1 MASLQCD
8 IHALT
13 SREDK
18 VQVRDTDFSAFK
30 YQQDK
35 TSSRAENRPY
45 AHDKLTF
52 STGRGQVVRLDN
64 KRPARLRSSL
74 RELEEAMA
82 ECSVVSCRWRSP
94 RLLQLVLTSGLVAS
108 LWVNRLGDLER
119 VVLDKWLV
127 GKLGDHVTDLQF
139 TGKVLAVAY
148 LEAKL
153 TIVSFGRPGEARG
166 EPLASQEPRLTT
178 VELPGPPG
186 RRLDRKL
193 EISPDSSQLL
203 VWWSTGGQEV
213 FPWAPSLREEDR
225 ANLVVVGLNNQPSVT
240 ACSRI
245 GGEPLYC
252 RFLQDDTLHCLAQS
266 QAGGSRRGETSPFL
280 GKNSDYSYSGE
291 TQLENSILA
300 LEHGKHLRR
309 RVARTVIVPNV
320 VICHAL
326 VPLSD
331 SVLLGTVDGAIF
343 TFDQVG
349 IIILLHCLTPLLQ
362 GGEPGGQPGEGE
374 LHSLQ
379 PGLPPRG
386 RCLPRFERERTR
398 AVLRRRPHPGPVVL
412 PQRGA
417 GDQHSA
423 SPHSCT

>member
-13 SREDK
+13 SRED

-30 YQQDK
+30 YQDK
-35 TSSRAENRPY
+35 TSTRADNRPY

-52 STGRGQVVRLDN
+52 ATGRGQVVRLDN
-64 KRPARLRSSL
+64 KRPTRLRSSL

-82 ECSVVSCRWRSP
+82 ECSVVWCRWRSP

-153 TIVSFGRPGEARG
+153 TIVTFSRPGEARG
-166 EPLASQEPRLTT
+166 ESLASQEPRLTT

-225 ANLVVVGLNNQPSVT
+225 ANLVVVGLNNQTSVI

-266 QAGGSRRGETSPFL
+266 QAGGSRRGETSPF
-280 GKNSDYSYSGE
+280 
-291 TQLENSILA
+291 
-300 LEHGKHLRR
+300 
-309 RVARTVIVPNV
+309 
-320 VICHAL
+320 
-326 VPLSD
+326 
-331 SVLLGTVDGAIF
+331 
-343 TFDQVG
+343 
-349 IIILLHCLTPLLQ
+349 
-362 GGEPGGQPGEGE
+362 
-374 LHSLQ
+374 
-379 PGLPPRG
+379 
-386 RCLPRFERERTR
+386 
-398 AVLRRRPHPGPVVL
+398 
-412 PQRGA
+412 
-417 GDQHSA
+417 
-423 SPHSCT
+423 

>member
-1 MASLQCD
+1 M
-8 IHALT
+8 
-13 SREDK
+13 
-18 VQVRDTDFSAFK
+18 QVRDTDFSAFK

-82 ECSVVSCRWRSP
+82 ECSVVWCRWRSP

-153 TIVSFGRPGEARG
+153 TIVTFGRPGEARG
-166 EPLASQEPRLTT
+166 ESLASQEPRLTT

-280 GKNSDYSYSGE
+280 GKNSDYTNSGE

-412 PQRGA
+412 SQRGA